1 MPAMLE
7 QITLQP
13 RIRDLLISMVE
24 ANRATHAYLFSGPKG
39 AGKLDMA
46 CAFAQALVC
55 ADQGCGRCID
65 CKKALLRNHPDIQII
80 TPKGTQGY
88 LIEQIREVVTSATRA
103 PIQAQRKVFILE
115 DVEQLGT
122 SAANAF
128 LKTLEEPSPRVT
140 LILLTSHQDSVLPTI
155 LSRCQVVSFP
165 AIPEANLI
173 AEVVQKTQCAPDIAR
188 IAVNVCAGSLE
199 LTEAFCTSDDLQQMR
214 RNVLD
219 ALEALQESDDWDT
232 LKLSAG
238 LATGGESLIE
248 ELQAQQEEELTVA
261 DDFLSKGARKQLE
274 DAHKRAITAKKRQLF
289 HLRCSIMESWLR
301 DILLLRTG
309 CASIMVN
316 TDAAEGLRQAAKAT
330 SEAGVLC
337 ACAAVS
343 RAKAAMDYNVSLQLC
358 LDALLLDIREDLYGP
373 HNTR

>member
-24 ANRATHAYLFSGPKG
+24 ANRTTHAYLFSGPKG

-165 AIPEANLI
+165 AIPEADLI

-219 ALEALQESDDWDT
+219 ALEALQESDDWGT

-248 ELQAQQEEELTVA
+248 ELQAQQEEELAVA
-261 DDFLSKGARKQLE
+261 DDFLSKGARKQL
-274 DAHKRAITAKKRQLF
+274 
-289 HLRCSIMESWLR
+289 
-301 DILLLRTG
+301 
-309 CASIMVN
+309 
-316 TDAAEGLRQAAKAT
+316 
-330 SEAGVLC
+330 
-337 ACAAVS
+337 
-343 RAKAAMDYNVSLQLC
+343 
-358 LDALLLDIREDLYGP
+358 
-373 HNTR
+373 

>member
-24 ANRATHAYLFSGPKG
+24 ANRTTHAYLFSGPKG
-39 AGKLDMA
+39 AGKLDIA

-165 AIPEANLI
+165 AIPEADLI

-219 ALEALQESDDWDT
+219 AL
-232 LKLSAG
+232 
-238 LATGGESLIE
+238 
-248 ELQAQQEEELTVA
+248 
-261 DDFLSKGARKQLE
+261 
-274 DAHKRAITAKKRQLF
+274 
-289 HLRCSIMESWLR
+289 
-301 DILLLRTG
+301 
-309 CASIMVN
+309 
-316 TDAAEGLRQAAKAT
+316 
-330 SEAGVLC
+330 
-337 ACAAVS
+337 
-343 RAKAAMDYNVSLQLC
+343 
-358 LDALLLDIREDLYGP
+358 
-373 HNTR
+373 